1 MDKSLFITG
10 GSGFLGYNWI
20 KSQINQNN
28 YYLINKNIIPN
39 INKERCIN
47 TKNIENLSNFFHNKK
62 IKIILHFAALTDLKE
77 CELDKKKCMDSNY
90 NFTKKLVDLSK
101 ASNIK
106 MVYISTDQVY
116 NGQNSYHT
124 ENDNLFENNTYAKSK
139 IYSEN
144 YILKNLDNFLILRT
158 NFFGI
163 SHNNK
168 SLFEFIYHNL
178 NEGNKINLWRNI
190 YFNPVNVNSL
200 TNIIIKLLNVGSN
213 GIYNVCSD
221 EKISKLDFGY
231 LIAKKY
237 NLNCSLIND
246 VEYFDDGVF
255 RPRDMTMS
263 NFKIKKELK
272 LNKINIQD
280 EINKLP
286 NKI

>member
-1 MDKSLFITG
+1 MDKSIFITG

-20 KSQINQNN
+20 RYQSNKYN
-28 YYLINKNIIPN
+28 YYLIN
-39 INKERCIN
+39 NKSITNVSKQRCIKIKN
-47 TKNIENLSNFFHNKK
+47 TESLGDFFHNKK
-62 IKIILHFAALTDLKE
+62 IKLILHFAALTNLEE
-77 CELDKKKCMDSNY
+77 CELDAKKCMNSNY

-101 ASNIK
+101 VSNIK
-106 MVYISTDQVY
+106 IVFISTDQVY
-116 NGQNSYHT
+116 NGQNSFKS
-124 ENDNLFENNTYAKSK
+124 EIDNLYENNTYAKSK

-158 NFFGI
+158 NFFGL
-163 SHNNK
+163 SNNYK
-168 SLFEFIYHNL
+168 TFFEYIYHNL

-190 YFNPVNVNSL
+190 YFNPVSVNSL
-200 TNIIIKLLNVGSN
+200 IDIIIKLLNIGSN

-237 NLNCSLIND
+237 NFNSSLINEI
-246 VEYFDDGVF
+246 EYFDDDVF

-263 NFKIKKELK
+263 NFKIKKELN
-272 LNKINIQD
+272 LNKIKIQD

-286 NKI
+286 NII